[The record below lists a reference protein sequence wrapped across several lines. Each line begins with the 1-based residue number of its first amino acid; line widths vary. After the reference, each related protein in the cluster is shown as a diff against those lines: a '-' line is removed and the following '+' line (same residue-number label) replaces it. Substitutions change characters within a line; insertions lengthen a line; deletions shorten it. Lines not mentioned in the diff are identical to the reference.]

1 MDDGTSPPPPYD
13 RPNYMRQRS
22 SSLATHTINLQNY
35 LFRRSSLGNSP
46 VSFQVD
52 LDDDKFSPQKEEGI
66 VTIPRLAN
74 SQLPIHSIT
83 SPRSIRPSLGSIKE
97 AEIQSPW
104 KALKQLIIPFLI
116 AGIGNVSAGVVLDH
130 VQHWQSFVDIK
141 QFLILV
147 PALLG
152 LKGNVEMTLASRLST
167 HANLGNMNQ
176 FSDIKTMVFGNMAL
190 VQCQASTVGLIAPI
204 VALLLSLISTATGLS
219 TEESEITFRNS
230 VLVMSSSVITT
241 NVANLLLGT
250 LMCTVIVVSNK
261 LNINPGKINS
271 HLKFLTFQIH
281 R

>member
-1 MDDGTSPPPPYD
+1 MDNERPPPYE

-22 SSLATHTINLQNY
+22 SSLATHTINLQIN
-35 LFRRSSLGNSP
+35 LFRRSSVGNSP
-46 VSFQVD
+46 VTYQVD
-52 LDDDKFSPQKEEGI
+52 LDDDQFSPSKEEMI

-74 SQLPIHSIT
+74 SQSPVHSIT
-83 SPRSIRPSLGSIKE
+83 NPRSIRPSLGSIKE

-116 AGIGNVSAGVVLDH
+116 AGIGNVSAGVVLNL
-130 VQHWQSFVDIK
+130 VQHWPSFRDIK

-167 HANLGNMNQ
+167 HANLGDMNR
-176 FSDIKTMVFGNMAL
+176 FSDIKTMVLGNMAL

-204 VALLLSLISTATGLS
+204 VALLLSLMSSATGLS
-219 TEESEITFRNS
+219 DEESEITFTNS
-230 VLVMSSSVITT
+230 ILVMSSSVITT
-241 NVANLLLGT
+241 NLANLFLGT
-250 LMCTVIVVSNK
+250 IMCTVIVVSNK
-261 LNINPGKINS
+261 LNINPGKINF
-271 HLKFLTFQIH
+271 HLKFLTFQIN